1 MPTGQE
7 ENGGKGNV
15 STLAAKYE
23 ETVAATDGSSSKPL
37 LKKVFKRLP
46 KGSKT
51 GRNRLQKT
59 PSKIRSESAA
69 E

>member
-1 MPTGQE
+1 MPTGQG
-7 ENGGKGNV
+7 ENGGKGNPSALV
-15 STLAAKYE
+15 EKYE

-37 LKKVFKRLP
+37 LKRVFKRLP
-46 KGSKT
+46 NGNKT